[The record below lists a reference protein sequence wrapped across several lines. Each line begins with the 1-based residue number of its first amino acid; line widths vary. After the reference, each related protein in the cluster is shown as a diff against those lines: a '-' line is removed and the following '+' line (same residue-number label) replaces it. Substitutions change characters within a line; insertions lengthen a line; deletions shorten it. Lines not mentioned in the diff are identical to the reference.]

1 MYATKFVMHS
11 ISFGV
16 THGSSREDRPC
27 LSALLGNYTEQ
38 DVREGARAFTG
49 WNFENLDFVVNT
61 VHHDDAPKTFLGR
74 TGNFDG
80 VDVLNIILEQP
91 VTAEYI
97 GSKLYRFFV
106 RDDVSPE
113 LTTKLGAVLR
123 DNDYEIRPLLST
135 IFLSRDFYSESSH
148 GSHIKGPVEHV
159 VTMLKQ
165 LGAADVPG
173 VPDFNRTTIALGQH
187 LLNPP
192 SVAGWAQGKSW
203 ITPAL
208 LQERGN
214 VAFNYLLPNVIDFN
228 DPNFLS
234 RSGDG
239 VVGER
244 LRRGLDFGAA
254 IALVDDP
261 DDNPNMMT
269 AFDLAN
275 QERDEL
281 FNTRVSGYRAWAQAL
296 QRLIPTPRG
305 AARINL
311 TDIVLTSG
319 ATTTT
324 DAVDALLERF
334 LRLSVSDETRRSFV
348 TMLDAELGTTDLARA
363 QTYMEDP
370 LRMVTHLI
378 MSTPEYQIN

>member
-1 MYATKFVMHS
+1 M
-11 ISFGV
+11 
-16 THGSSREDRPC
+16 
-27 LSALLGNYTEQ
+27 
-38 DVREGARAFTG
+38 
-49 WNFENLDFVVNT
+49 
-61 VHHDDAPKTFLGR
+61 
-74 TGNFDG
+74 
-80 VDVLNIILEQP
+80 
-91 VTAEYI
+91 
-97 GSKLYRFFV
+97 
-106 RDDVSPE
+106 RDDVSPA
-113 LTTKLGAVLR
+113 LTAQLGNVLR
-123 DNDYEIRPLLST
+123 DNDYELRPLLTT
-135 IFLSRDFYSESSH
+135 IFLSRDFYSEASH
-148 GSHIKGPVEHV
+148 ASHIKGPVEHV

-173 VPDFNRTTIALGQH
+173 VPDFNRVTIALGQH

-269 AFDLAN
+269 AFDMAN

-281 FNTRVSGYRAWAQAL
+281 FNTRVSGYRAWAQAM

-311 TDIVLTSG
+311 THLILQSG
-319 ATTTT
+319 ATNT
-324 DAVDALLERF
+324 DEAVDHLLERF
-334 LRLSVSDETRRSFV
+334 LRLPVSDETRRSFV
-348 TMLDAELGTTDLARA
+348 ELLDAELGTTDLARA